1 MAENARLQLQVQEL
15 TARIRTLERLN
26 NETVPLEPA
35 EQSMPPL
42 LAPSQSPHR
51 AMQEGSTAKSCT
63 SETLDVACTVTGEM
77 EPFAS
82 MPPGNHMTIRCLD

>member
-15 TARIRTLERLN
+15 TARIKTLERLSN
-26 NETVPLEPA
+26 GTIPLEPA

-42 LAPSQSPHR
+42 LAPSPHR

-63 SETLDVACTVTGEM
+63 
-77 EPFAS
+77 
-82 MPPGNHMTIRCLD
+82 